1 MAKGQTGA
9 GYKIQHLGL
18 YDTLCGL
25 FCVIRNAQSSTFS
38 LVDSIWLDE
47 KRTILKALAIMILL
61 E

>member
-1 MAKGQTGA
+1 MAQGKTGA

-47 KRTILKALAIMILL
+47 KRTILKGLL
-61 E
+61 R